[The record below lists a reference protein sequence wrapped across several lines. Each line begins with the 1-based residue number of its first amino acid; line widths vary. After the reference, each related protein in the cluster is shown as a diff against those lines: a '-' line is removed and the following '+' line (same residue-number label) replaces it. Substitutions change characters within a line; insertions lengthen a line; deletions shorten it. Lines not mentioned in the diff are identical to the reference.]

1 MKYADVLMKK
11 AAIED
16 TAARYEKL
24 KENAK
29 PKGLGWRDIALMLAP
44 VGLAGLGAATSSAM
58 PALQRKAERTEAVTG
73 VKSPYLHDYF
83 GGLANAGL
91 LGTGAGLT
99 GYGIARLANRSKEQ
113 AADIGTVAGLSA
125 AAASILIPAAL
136 AAATRKRTPE
146 EQAVS
151 DRTSVVQRY
160 LSPGLGSYNTVKR
173 LMS

>member
-1 MKYADVLMKK
+1 MRYADVLMKK
-11 AAIED
+11 AAVED
-16 TAARYEKL
+16 TAAKYEKL

-29 PKGLGWRDIALMLAP
+29 PKGLGWRDIALMMAP
-44 VGLAGLGAATSSAM
+44 VGLGSLGAATSAVI
-58 PALQRKAERTEAVTG
+58 PVLQRKAERTEAVTG

-99 GYGIARLANRSKEQ
+99 GYGIARLANKNKEQ
-113 AADIGTVAGLSA
+113 AADIGTVTGLSA

-136 AAATRKRTPE
+136 AAATRKRTSE

-151 DRTSVVQRY
+151 DKVNVAQRY
-160 LSPGLGSYNTVKR
+160 LSPGLGAYNTVKR